1 MRSGSSAPLVLTAAL
16 ALALGA
22 SLAIDLALNAPAA
35 AQQAADPV
43 PPRPAGPGQAA
54 PLPAPVPVPIQPA
67 PSAAASEQAVKQAE
81 AEAPEDAE
89 RALACK
95 AHALERLQARSPSIS
110 DISLDMDGLTI
121 AKADLSVGSTRVTG
135 VLMGEAYIQRDR
147 SDKAHRFLCLVG
159 EDDKVLMTFLTE
171 R

>member
-1 MRSGSSAPLVLTAAL
+1 MRCRSSAPLLLTAVL
-16 ALALGA
+16 GLALGA
-22 SLAIDLALNAPAA
+22 GLAIDLALTTPAA
-35 AQQAADPV
+35 AQQPADPV
-43 PPRPAGPGQAA
+43 PARPSGPGQAV
-54 PLPAPVPVPIQPA
+54 PLPAPVPVPAAPA
-67 PSAAASEQAVKQAE
+67 AAAAASEQAVKDAE
-81 AEAPEDAE
+81 AEAPEGAE

-110 DISLDMDGLTI
+110 DIAIDMDGLTI
-121 AKADLSVGSTRVTG
+121 AKTDLTVGNSRVTG

-147 SDKAHRFLCLVG
+147 TDKAHRFLCLVG

>member
-1 MRSGSSAPLVLTAAL
+1 MRLGSTTPVVLTAAL

-22 SLAIDLALNAPAA
+22 SFAIDLALTTPAA

-43 PPRPAGPGQAA
+43 PPRPAGPGQPA
-54 PLPAPVPVPIQPA
+54 PLPAPVPVPATPA
-67 PSAAASEQAVKQAE
+67 APPAASEQAVKEAE

-89 RALACK
+89 RAVACK
-95 AHALERLQARSPSIS
+95 AHALERLKVRSPSVS
-110 DISLDMDGLTI
+110 DIFIDMDGLTI
-121 AKADLSVGSTRVTG
+121 AKADLAVGGARVTG